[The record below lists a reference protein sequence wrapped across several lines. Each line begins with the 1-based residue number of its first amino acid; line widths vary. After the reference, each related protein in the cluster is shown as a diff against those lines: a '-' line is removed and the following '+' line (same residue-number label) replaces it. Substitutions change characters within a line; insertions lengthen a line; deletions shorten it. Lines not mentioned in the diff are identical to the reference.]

1 MTTTNPL
8 RKTTLSYEVFPPK
21 TQVGEDNL
29 FQVLQDL
36 KDLEADSISVTY
48 STKNNNVA
56 DTTTKIAEHV
66 QNNLCIPA
74 IAHLPAIYLTKQD
87 VSNIVTRL
95 DESGINKI
103 LALRGDRLPDM
114 DPVNDFTYASDLVTY
129 IKKIA
134 PHFEITG
141 ACYPEIHPEAA
152 SGVDDIKNLKK
163 KVDAGCDELI
173 TQLFFDNDIF
183 LDFQEKCRIAGI
195 DVPIIP
201 GIMPITNQRQAMR
214 LVSMNETKLPRKFKA
229 ILNKYEHNP
238 EALREAGLA
247 YAIDQIVDLVTQ
259 DVPGIH
265 LYIMNR
271 SETAKYIH
279 NATKWLFRE

>member
-103 LALRGDRLPDM
+103 
-114 DPVNDFTYASDLVTY
+114 
-129 IKKIA
+129 
-134 PHFEITG
+134 
-141 ACYPEIHPEAA
+141 
-152 SGVDDIKNLKK
+152 
-163 KVDAGCDELI
+163 
-173 TQLFFDNDIF
+173 
-183 LDFQEKCRIAGI
+183 
-195 DVPIIP
+195 
-201 GIMPITNQRQAMR
+201 
-214 LVSMNETKLPRKFKA
+214 
-229 ILNKYEHNP
+229 
-238 EALREAGLA
+238 
-247 YAIDQIVDLVTQ
+247 
-259 DVPGIH
+259 
-265 LYIMNR
+265 
-271 SETAKYIH
+271 
-279 NATKWLFRE
+279 